1 MSLSSLLDQ
10 KLTLQR
16 QTVTRDASG
25 GLVRSFTQLLA
36 NVPATVCPASAKV
49 AADYARR
56 DMIIDHRIYTTT
68 DLNAVISGGVRLGDR
83 LTDGAVFYLVKAVKR
98 TENKV
103 ISSEIVYEIDCE
115 KRVS

>member
-10 KLTLQR
+10 KLALQR
-16 QTVTRDASG
+16 QSITRDASG

-36 NVPATVCPASAKV
+36 NLPCTVSPASARV
-49 AADYARR
+49 VTDYARR
-56 DMIIDHRIYTTT
+56 DMIVDHHIFTTT
-68 DLNAVISGGVRLGDR
+68 DLDAVIAGGVRLGDR
-83 LTDGAVFYLVKAVKR
+83 FTDGVVFYLVKAVNR

-115 KRVS
+115 KRS